1 MIEPITLFSTII
13 AVAIALGVLPLLFKS
28 KRIYLIIFCLFLW
41 YLFEVW
47 LLSLKFPLIEAS
59 IRAITFVPVLL
70 LLGWIYYYLKWKK
83 GKAKKHLCP
92 NDKL

>member
-13 AVAIALGVLPLLFKS
+13 AVALALVFLPLLFKS
-28 KRIYLIIFCLFLW
+28 KRMYLIIFCLFLW

-47 LLSLKFPLIEAS
+47 LLSLKFSLIEAS
-59 IRAITFVPVLL
+59 IRAILFVPFLL
-70 LLGWIYYYLKWKK
+70 LMSWIYYYLKWKK
-83 GKAKKHLCP
+83 GKAKKQLCP